1 MSLRTLWLDETGD
14 ALPLL
19 RAMMAADVGA
29 QLDAVLHAYGIL
41 TTEPKRRLIHALLR
55 ADELHAEPT
64 AVAHATMRV
73 FRDEL
78 REAQALRDVRVF
90 KGILGLASTLY
101 GLHHRAQ
108 EWRLPSDFVLMLMKQ
123 MTPDLQCAYAL
134 LSYAIDVDLHWE
146 QEGEVGEHLFSKFFQ
161 ACEAAGPAGLRVAE
175 EQFDRM
181 TALQLPVKQI
191 TIGRLMA
198 VCRAAGDGEAA
209 KRVHRS
215 LHLHGVQFSHH
226 SLTQYISTF
235 LRLEDAAYLQ
245 HVLEGC
251 EDPTSGMSEKLNRD
265 SYQRLLDVRTSREC
279 QQLLR
284 AHMERVGVIS
294 GGWQPEELA
303 PRRAGRSG
311 LLPDQCLSL
320 GPQPLGSGMRL
331 NT

>member
-1 MSLRTLWLDETGD
+1 
-14 ALPLL
+14 
-19 RAMMAADVGA
+19 MMAADVGA

-41 TTEPKRRLIHALLR
+41 TTEPKRRLVRALLR
-55 ADELHAEPT
+55 ADEPHAEPT
-64 AVAHATMRV
+64 AIAHATMKV

-78 REAQALRDVRVF
+78 REAQALRDARVF
-90 KGILGLASTLY
+90 KGILGLASTQY
-101 GLHHRAQ
+101 SLHLRSQ
-108 EWRLPSDFVLMLMKQ
+108 GWRLPSDFVLLLMKQ
-123 MTPDLQCAYAL
+123 MAPDLQCAYAL
-134 LSYAIDVDLHWE
+134 LSYAMDVDLHWE
-146 QEGEVGEHLFSKFFQ
+146 QDGEVGEHLFSKFFQ

-209 KRVHRS
+209 KRVHRI
-215 LHLHGVQFSHH
+215 LHLYGVQFSHH

-235 LRLEDAAYLQ
+235 LRLEDAAYLH
-245 HVLEGC
+245 HVLQGC
-251 EDPTSGMSEKLNRD
+251 EDPTSGMSDKLNSD

-294 GGWQPEELA
+294 GGWQPVQATPPGGALWA
-303 PRRAGRSG
+303 PPRAMPE
-311 LLPDQCLSL
+311 PDAAAP
-320 GPQPLGSGMRL
+320 GEW
-331 NT
+331 NAAEYVTF